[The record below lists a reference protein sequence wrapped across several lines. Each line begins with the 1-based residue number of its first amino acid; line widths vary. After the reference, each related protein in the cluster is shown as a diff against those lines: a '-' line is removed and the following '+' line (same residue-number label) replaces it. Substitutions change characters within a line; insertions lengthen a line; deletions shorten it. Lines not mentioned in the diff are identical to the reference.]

1 MFVAAFDGGGTKT
14 HCIIGDIQG
23 NIVSEGIGPGS
34 NYQVLGSEYSKNSIK
49 LALESAL
56 RKAKISLSK
65 ISYATFGMSGAD
77 EEIDISNISKFVKEI
92 LIDIPFTIYHD
103 SWIGL
108 RANNSENFGIVA
120 ICGTGTGYSGRTKSG
135 KEVQLRNMTYETGNK
150 GGGGDLL
157 RDALHFAFR
166 SEEGSYKKSSLE
178 YELPKLFR
186 LETMSELYD
195 LLRVREFSIDT
206 SISKEIPKLVFR
218 LSSEGDEVC
227 KELLINMGKT
237 VGLYIISVAKKLD
250 LVNDSFPVIMVGS
263 IYKGEDSIF
272 INTMKNTVLSHA
284 KLAKFVIPK
293 VEPVYGAYYLALDK
307 YKNI

>member
-1 MFVAAFDGGGTKT
+1 MYIVAFDGGGTKT
-14 HCIIGDIQG
+14 HCIIGDTQG
-23 NIVSEGIGPGS
+23 NIVSEGFGPGS
-34 NYQVLGSEYSKNSIK
+34 NYHVLGVDYSKNSIK

-56 RKAKISLSK
+56 KKAKISLSE
-65 ISYATFGMSGAD
+65 IAYATLGMSGAD
-77 EEIDISNISKFVKEI
+77 EEIDILNISRFVKDI

-108 RANNSENFGIVA
+108 RANSSENFGIVA

-135 KEVQLRNMTYETGNK
+135 EEIQLRNMTYETGNK

-178 YELPKLFR
+178 YELPKLFH
-186 LETMSELYD
+186 LKTMNELYD
-195 LLRVREFSIDT
+195 YLRLREFSIDN

-218 LSSEGDEVC
+218 LSSQGDEVC
-227 KELLINMGKT
+227 KELLIDMGKT
-237 VGLYIISVAKKLD
+237 IGFYVVSVARKLNLLNED
-250 LVNDSFPVIMVGS
+250 FPVIMVGS
-263 IYKGEDSIF
+263 IYKGEDPTF
-272 INTMKNTVLSHA
+272 LNTMKDTVLKHA
-284 KLAKFVIPK
+284 RLAKFIMPK
-293 VEPVYGAYYLALDK
+293 VDPVYGAYYLALDK